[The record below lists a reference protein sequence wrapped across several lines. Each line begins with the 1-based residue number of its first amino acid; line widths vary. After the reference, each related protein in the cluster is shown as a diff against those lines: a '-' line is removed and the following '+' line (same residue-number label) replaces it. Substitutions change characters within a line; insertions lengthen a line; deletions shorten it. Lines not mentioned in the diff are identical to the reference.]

1 MPTIAGAFGGL
12 LDELTAAVE
21 PLAGGRRQRARFVLV
36 ERGDEFECYRVG
48 RRGLV
53 PFTRGSLANLGAERL
68 PRALLS
74 QPVEVRLD
82 GSRMLTKTLKLPAA
96 SRNYLDAVVRH
107 QLDRVT
113 PWSADRVVFDYA
125 IAEDEPVADDQI
137 AVRLVATSRDVFDS
151 AIARLAAV
159 GIKPAVVG
167 TSEDPLDRPSAV
179 NLTQANRAA
188 RRARLRRNVAAGLL
202 AVVAIGALLSGFSG
216 WRLYQANAE
225 SASLG
230 EELAA
235 VRAEI
240 ESLRAGTERSETLDQ
255 VLAEK
260 QESVPA
266 VLVVDQLSA
275 LIPTSTYLTEMSIDG
290 RELRVAGL
298 SSETPA
304 LIGILEAADFLDD
317 VRFAAPTTREEGA
330 TQERFEIVAQI
341 APAVALD

>member
-1 MPTIAGAFGGL
+1 M
-12 LDELTAAVE
+12 
-21 PLAGGRRQRARFVLV
+21 LV

-53 PFTRGSLANLGAERL
+53 TFARGSLANLGAERL

-82 GSRMLTKTLKLPAA
+82 GSRMLTKILKLPAA

-125 IAEDEPVADDQI
+125 IAEDEPTPDDQI
-137 AVRLVATSRDVFDS
+137 AVRLVATSRDVFDG
-151 AIARLAAV
+151 AMERLATV

-167 TSEDPLDRPSAV
+167 TSEDPIDHPSTV
-179 NLTQANRAA
+179 NLMQANRME
-188 RRARLRRNVAAGLL
+188 RRSKLRRRVATGLL
-202 AVVAIGALLSGFSG
+202 AVLMIGAALSGLTG
-216 WRLYQANAE
+216 WRLYQANGEA
-225 SASLG
+225 ASLG
-230 EELAA
+230 EELAG

-240 ESLRAGTERSETLDQ
+240 EALRAGTQRSDALDQ
-255 VLAEK
+255 ILAEK
-260 QESVPA
+260 RDSVPA
-266 VLVVDQLSA
+266 VVVLDELSA
-275 LIPTSTYLTEMSIDG
+275 LIPTSTYLTELSIDE

-298 SSETPA
+298 SNETPA
-304 LIGILEAADFLDD
+304 LIGILEAADFLDG
-317 VRFAAPTTREEGA
+317 VRFAAPTTREEGT

-341 APAVALD
+341 APAAALD